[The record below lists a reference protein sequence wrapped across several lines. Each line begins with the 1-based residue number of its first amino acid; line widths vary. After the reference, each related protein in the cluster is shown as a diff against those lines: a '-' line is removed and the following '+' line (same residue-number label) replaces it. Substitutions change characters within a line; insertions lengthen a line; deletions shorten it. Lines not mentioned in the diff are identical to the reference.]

1 MLNLSYKPFGGLTC
15 NQGQE
20 VKLNIF
26 YFMIYVACGIKGL
39 KSLINHTTIK
49 APSHP
54 PPSSFLSFLITKLF
68 KIEGNGG
75 I

>member
-1 MLNLSYKPFGGLTC
+1 
-15 NQGQE
+15 
-20 VKLNIF
+20 
-26 YFMIYVACGIKGL
+26 MICVACGIKGL

-54 PPSSFLSFLITKLF
+54 PPSSFLSFLIAKLF